1 MKEEKLQGKTA
12 LVTGASKRIGREICL
27 ALAREGV
34 NVVIHYNSSKEDAKR
49 LCAELADYEVNSWLV
64 KADFENSREYN
75 NLISRGLKIAGSLDI
90 LVNNASVFLPGRLKQ
105 MSFED
110 LRLHMQVNAWVP
122 LVLSREFVRVVKR
135 GKIINLLDA
144 RIKGYD
150 FLHVPYILSKHLLS
164 TLTEMMALEF
174 APDVTVNGIAP
185 GLILPPPGKDKR
197 YLEKLMKTVP
207 LKRHGN
213 PDDIANAVIYLLKND
228 FITGQIINVDG
239 GLHLKGYGNGPN
251 PDK

>member
-12 LVTGASKRIGREICL
+12 LVTGASKRIGREICFV
-27 ALAREGV
+27 LAREGV
-34 NVVIHYNSSKEDAKR
+34 NIVIHYNSSREDAKR

>member
-12 LVTGASKRIGREICL
+12 LVTGAPKRIGREICL
-27 ALAREGV
+27 SLAREGV
-34 NVVIHYNSSKEDAKR
+34 NIVIHYNSSREEAKK
-49 LCAELADYEVNSWLV
+49 LCAEISDYEVNSWLV
-64 KADFENSREYN
+64 RADFKNSREYN
-75 NLISRGLKIAGSLDI
+75 SLVHRSLKIAGSLDI

-110 LRLHMQVNAWVP
+110 LRLHIQVNAWVP
-122 LVLSREFVRVVKR
+122 LVLSREFARLVKM

-150 FLHVPYILSKHLLS
+150 FLHVPYILSKQLLS

-174 APDVTVNGIAP
+174 APEVTVNGIAP

-197 YLEKLMKTVP
+197 YLEKLMQMVP
-207 LKRHGN
+207 LKRHGK
-213 PDDIANAVIYLLKND
+213 PEDIAAAVIYLLNND
-228 FITGQIINVDG
+228 FITGQVINVDG
-239 GLHLKGYGNGPN
+239 GLHLKEYGSGPN

>member
-1 MKEEKLQGKTA
+1 MVEETLKGKTA

-27 ALAREGV
+27 ALAKEGI
-34 NVVIHYNSSKEDAKR
+34 NILIHYNNSREEAKR
-49 LCAELADYEVNSWLV
+49 LHAELSDYGVDSWLI
-64 KADFENSREYN
+64 KADFENSKEYN
-75 NLISRGLKIAGSLDI
+75 SLISRALKIAGSLDM

-110 LRLHMQVNAWVP
+110 LRLHIQVNAWVP
-122 LVLSREFVRVVKR
+122 LVLSREFARLVKT

-144 RIKGYD
+144 RIRGYD

-164 TLTEMMALEF
+164 ILTDMMALEF
-174 APDVTVNGIAP
+174 APDITVNGIAP
-185 GLILPPPGKDKR
+185 GLILPPPGKDKH
-197 YLEKLMKTVP
+197 YLEKLMHTVP

-213 PDDIANAVIYLLKND
+213 PKDIADAVVYLLRND

-239 GLHLKGYGNGPN
+239 GLHLREYGNGPN

>member
-1 MKEEKLQGKTA
+1 MKLEGKVA
-12 LVTGASKRIGREICL
+12 IVTGAGRGIGRAIAL
-27 ALAREGV
+27 AFAREGADV
-34 NVVIHYNSSKEDAKR
+34 VVISRTFSEVEETAGQIRALGRRALPLKVDISAMEDV
-49 LCAELADYEVNSWLV
+49 ENMV
-64 KADFENSREYN
+64 KSTLEEFGR
-75 NLISRGLKIAGSLDI
+75 IDI

-110 LRLHMQVNAWVP
+110 LRLHIQVNAWVP
-122 LVLSREFVRVVKR
+122 LVLSREFARLAKR

-164 TLTEMMALEF
+164 ILTKMMALEF
-174 APDVTVNGIAP
+174 APEVTVNGIAP

-197 YLEKLMKTVP
+197 YLERLMQTVP

>member
-27 ALAREGV
+27 SLARKGV
-34 NVVIHYNSSKEDAKR
+34 NIVVHYNSSREEAKK
-49 LCAELADYEVNSWLV
+49 LCAEISDYEVNSWLV

-75 NLISRGLKIAGSLDI
+75 SLIHRGLKVAGSLDI
-90 LVNNASVFLPGRLKQ
+90 LVNNASVFLPGRLKE

-110 LRLHMQVNAWVP
+110 LRQHIQVNAWVP
-122 LVLSREFVRVVKR
+122 LVLSREFSKLVKR

-164 TLTEMMALEF
+164 VLTEMMALEF

-197 YLEKLMKTVP
+197 YLEKLMQTVP
-207 LKRHGN
+207 LKRHGK
-213 PDDIANAVIYLLKND
+213 PEDIAAAVIYLLKND
-228 FITGQIINVDG
+228 FVTGQVINVDG
-239 GLHLKGYGNGPN
+239 GLHLKEYGNGPN